1 MFEHVRLQIVISYC
15 SIRNN
20 LSLKSILSVH
30 FTDLDTAES
39 FKPDTMVLNTI
50 VDCLDESYVDP
61 VLDILPVHI
70 QKYTYICDLENEDL
84 ECYLFGLFC
93 HC

>member
-1 MFEHVRLQIVISYC
+1 MFQHVRLQIAISYC

-20 LSLKSILSVH
+20 LSLKSLLSVH
-30 FTDLDTAES
+30 FTDFETIES

-61 VLDILPVHI
+61 VLDTLPVLI

-84 ECYLFGLFC
+84 ECDLFGLFC

>member
-1 MFEHVRLQIVISYC
+1 MYVGDMFQHVRLQIAISYC

-20 LSLKSILSVH
+20 LSLKSLLSVH
-30 FTDLDTAES
+30 FTDFDTIES

-61 VLDILPVHI
+61 VPGRGRLIEVLTRI
-70 QKYTYICDLENEDL
+70 
-84 ECYLFGLFC
+84 YLKIEEKGRFLRE
-93 HC
+93 